1 METQNIDDIY
11 DSNDDD
17 ATVLDRGPA
26 IATIEWN
33 SMTFPLYEGD
43 NIVGR
48 SDQKNLDVRLG
59 DDTVSDVHANLEI
72 TEDGVCY
79 CKDLA
84 SNNGNSLMISSDYFA
99 LPFCGDLLSG
109 MYQNLNALVNC

>member
-48 SDQKNLDVRLG
+48 SDQKNLDVRLIMKAILHCKA
-59 DDTVSDVHANLEI
+59 VKSRRLSLYLRFSVH
-72 TEDGVCY
+72 
-79 CKDLA
+79 
-84 SNNGNSLMISSDYFA
+84 F
-99 LPFCGDLLSG
+99 
-109 MYQNLNALVNC
+109 